1 MNERRRSPWWIVVL
15 ALVGALSL
23 VVGALAAAVLGVV
36 WVRHR
41 IAADETADAQS
52 AFYSAVADVPATPG
66 TLIRSEPLE
75 YSVVGGKGWRVV
87 YTSIDGQGR
96 PVAVSGRIFVPDAPA
111 PAGGRKVVAWAHG
124 TVGLA
129 SSCAPSRA
137 TTYTDLGFLAPA
149 LQRGWVV
156 VATDYAGLGMPG
168 APTYLIGEQEA
179 RDVVNSVRLAR
190 AFPDSGAGREWIV
203 YGASQGGH
211 ASLWTAA
218 RAASIAPE
226 LRLVAVGAAVPAAEL
241 AAIMHAQWSTVIGWV
256 IGPDALASWSVQ
268 HPDRDYTSALTPLG
282 REVAARLADQCI
294 LETGIEALGLHEAD
308 GPLFT
313 ADPLTFPAWAASVA
327 SETPPQPPKGM
338 AMYLAQGMADNVV
351 LPGSNAL
358 LQDQWCAAGVTIAS
372 SWLSG
377 VSHSDTSVV
386 AGPTFIDW
394 AVGRFA
400 GQPAPSTCALGVPAP
415 VTPLPVPSPSP

>member
-1 MNERRRSPWWIVVL
+1 MRAMNEHRRSPWWVVAL
-15 ALVGALSL
+15 AVVGALSL
-23 VVGALAAAVLGVV
+23 VVGGLTATVLGVV

-41 IAADETADAQS
+41 VAADETAQAQS
-52 AFYSAVADVPATPG
+52 AFYAAVADVPATPG

-96 PVAVSGRIFVPDAPA
+96 PIAVSGRIFVPDAPA
-111 PAGGRKVVAWAHG
+111 PTGGRKVVAWAHG

-168 APTYLIGEQEA
+168 PPSYLIGEQEA
-179 RDVVNSVRLAR
+179 RDVVNSVRLRESSPVRGR
-190 AFPDSGAGREWIV
+190 AGTGS
-203 YGASQGGH
+203 S
-211 ASLWTAA
+211 TAPRRQA
-218 RAASIAPE
+218 
-226 LRLVAVGAAVPAAEL
+226 RLVVDGGPRGRIPRASAGGGGGGGPPPSWRRSCTRSGHGHRLGHRPGRAGSPGRCSTPIATHLGA
-241 AAIMHAQWSTVIGWV
+241 
-256 IGPDALASWSVQ
+256 D
-268 HPDRDYTSALTPLG
+268 PLG
-282 REVAARLADQCI
+282 RDVAARLADQCI

-308 GPLFT
+308 GALFT

-327 SETPPQPPKGM
+327 SETPPKPPRGM
-338 AMYLAQGMADNVV
+338 AMYLAQGMADDVV

-358 LQDQWCAAGVTIAS
+358 LQEQW
-372 SWLSG
+372 
-377 VSHSDTSVV
+377 
-386 AGPTFIDW
+386 
-394 AVGRFA
+394 
-400 GQPAPSTCALGVPAP
+400 
-415 VTPLPVPSPSP
+415 